1 MRISTSEFQRQAVQ
15 AMQDNQARLAKTR
28 LQVATGRRILTPSDD
43 PAGARRILELRQT
56 IEQQRQYQRNGD
68 AALDRLSLEESA
80 LEGVTTAL
88 QRVKEL
94 AVKAGGGALAAAD
107 RAAIATEVSEVLSEV
122 LALANTRDAGGDYLF
137 AGYRVDTAPFESSNA
152 GGTTTFSYGGDD
164 SGRRI
169 QVGPSLRV
177 LSADSGQSVF
187 VDVPTQAG
195 GTRDLLSTVRSLVDA
210 LQGAA
215 SGTLDEASF
224 RSQLAA
230 SQGDL
235 DLALEHVLTVRASV
249 GARLNQIEAE
259 QATAAEFEL
268 YAKESL
274 SALEDLDYAEAT
286 GRLQLQLTIL
296 QASQQAFAS
305 VQGLSL
311 FHYL

>member
-15 AMQDNQARLAKTR
+15 AMQDNQARLAKTQ

-195 GTRDLLSTVRSLVDA
+195 GIRDLLSTVQSLVDA

-215 SGTLDEASF
+215 SGEAGF

-259 QATAAEFEL
+259 QGTAAEFEL
-268 YAKESL
+268 YAKDSL

>member
-15 AMQDNQARLAKTR
+15 AMQDNQTRLAKTQ
-28 LQVATGRRILTPSDD
+28 LQVATGRRILKPSDD

-56 IEQQRQYQRNGD
+56 IEQQRQYQRNGGV
-68 AALDRLSLEESA
+68 ALDRLSLEESA
-80 LEGVTTAL
+80 LEGVTAAL

-107 RAAIATEVSEVLSEV
+107 RAAIATEVSEVLSGV

-137 AGYRVDTAPFESSNA
+137 AGYRVDAAPFESSNV
-152 GGTTTFSYGGDD
+152 GGTTMFSYKGDE

-187 VDVPTQAG
+187 VDVPTQVG
-195 GTRDLLSTVRSLVDA
+195 GTRNLLSTVQSLVDA
-210 LQGAA
+210 LETVA
-215 SGTLDEASF
+215 SGSLDEAAY

-230 SQGDL
+230 CQGDL
-235 DLALEHVLTVRASV
+235 DLALEHILTVRASV

-274 SALEDLDYAEAT
+274 SSLEDLDYAEAS

>member
-15 AMQDNQARLAKTR
+15 AMQDNQARLAKTQ

-195 GTRDLLSTVRSLVDA
+195 GIRDLLSTVQSLVDA

-215 SGTLDEASF
+215 SGEAGF

-259 QATAAEFEL
+259 QGTAAEFEL